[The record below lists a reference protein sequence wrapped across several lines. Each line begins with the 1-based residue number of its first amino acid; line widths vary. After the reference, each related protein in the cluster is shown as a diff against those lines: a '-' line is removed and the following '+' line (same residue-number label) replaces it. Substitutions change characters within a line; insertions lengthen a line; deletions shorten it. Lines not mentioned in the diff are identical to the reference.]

1 MHVVDAVSRRSI
13 SDVRTIALAT
23 GFAVAGLV
31 GTVVALEGGV
41 RLGAPAVVALCLAA
55 FVAELAGSHLTSR
68 VEVAASSVLIV
79 VAAILGGPG
88 AGALVGVAAAAV
100 ELRGP
105 RAKWATFSGLYAVEG
120 IAAGL
125 AAAATL
131 GTFSK
136 AAAAT
141 GALFAVNLIGT
152 STVIVA
158 RKVAPVPAQL
168 RVFALADIVGAA
180 ICLPVAA
187 LFVYGHELAG
197 LGSLLM
203 VLVPVVSLHLL
214 LRVYREKIELA
225 TSLREGN
232 VAFALSLARALDAR
246 DEHTAGH
253 SAAVAVYARDIAA
266 AEGLPA
272 EDVATIHLAGLLH
285 DIGKIGVPAELLNK
299 PGPLT
304 DDELAVVR
312 RHPEIGEG
320 IAAEAP
326 LFADIARFIRHHHE
340 RPDGAGYPDGLQ
352 GDRIPLASA
361 IIGVADA
368 YNAMTSMRPYRSSM
382 VPDEAVEE
390 LRRGAGAQFDRRL
403 VDVFVHV
410 LRSNSLAYRTGQG
423 EVFSFEGQRRAIL
436 DELDERRALVPRPS
450 AAVA

>member
-1 MHVVDAVSRRSI
+1 VHVVDTVSRRSTT
-13 SDVRTIALAT
+13 DVRTVSLAAA
-23 GFAVAGLV
+23 FAAAGLV
-31 GTVVALEGGV
+31 ATAAALDGGV
-41 RLGAPAVVALCLAA
+41 RLAAPVVVALCLTA
-55 FVAELAGSHLTSR
+55 FVAELAGSHVTSR

-105 RAKWATFSGLYAVEG
+105 RAKWATFSGLYALEG
-120 IAAGL
+120 VAAGL

-141 GALFAVNLIGT
+141 GALFAVNLVGT
-152 STVIVA
+152 SIVIVA
-158 RKVAPVPAQL
+158 RRVSPVPAQL
-168 RVFALADIVGAA
+168 RVFAIADIVGAA
-180 ICLPVAA
+180 VCVPLAA

-203 VLVPVVSLHLL
+203 VLVPVVALHLL
-214 LRVYREKIELA
+214 LRVHREKLELA
-225 TSLREGN
+225 TTLREGN

-253 SAAVAVYARDIAA
+253 SAAVAVYARDIAV

-272 EDVATIHLAGLLH
+272 EDIAKIQLAGLLH
-285 DIGKIGVPAELLNK
+285 DIGKIGVPAEVLNK

-304 DDELAVVR
+304 DDEIAVVR

-340 RPDGAGYPDGLQ
+340 RPDGAGYPDGLA

-368 YNAMTSMRPYRSSM
+368 YNAMTSARPYRASM
-382 VPDEAVEE
+382 APTEAVEE
-390 LRRGAGAQFDRRL
+390 LRRGAGVQFDHRL

-410 LRSNSLAYRTGQG
+410 LNSRSVAYRTGQG
-423 EVFSFEGQRRAIL
+423 EFFSFEGQRRAIL
-436 DELDERRALVPRPS
+436 DELDQRRALVPRPS
-450 AAVA
+450 VAVA